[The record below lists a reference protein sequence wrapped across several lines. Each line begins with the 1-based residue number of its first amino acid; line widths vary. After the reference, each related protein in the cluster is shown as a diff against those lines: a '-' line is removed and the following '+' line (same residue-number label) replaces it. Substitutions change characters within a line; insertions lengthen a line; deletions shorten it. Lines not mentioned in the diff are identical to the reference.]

1 MGITKSI
8 CVAVKAC
15 RMIKIFNCLKT
26 TTAVVAFVII
36 GLSALS
42 IFKN

>member
-15 RMIKIFNCLKT
+15 KMIKIFNCLKT
-26 TTAVVAFVII
+26 ATAVIAFV
-36 GLSALS
+36 LVAVSALS
-42 IFKN
+42 MCRH